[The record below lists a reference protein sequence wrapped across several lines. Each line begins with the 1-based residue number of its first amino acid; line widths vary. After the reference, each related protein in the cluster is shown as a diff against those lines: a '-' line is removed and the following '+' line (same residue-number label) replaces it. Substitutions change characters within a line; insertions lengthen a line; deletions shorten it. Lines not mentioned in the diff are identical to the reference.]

1 MEEGLQGLLMG
12 AVLVMFLI
20 AMESALQVVDSSEA
34 LEQTVEER
42 MMEQRTITVQ
52 RISEKESAEQ
62 MYLLTVN
69 TEFVDSIC
77 NTGFLTMEMYQQ
89 FYKEISAA
97 SGIYEVHMYREQKDI
112 VLEQGDY
119 SYESIFFDEKDML
132 AELEKNR
139 VYEFERGDY
148 LKVAI
153 IKKKGWMDFVGS
165 RDSSVNVLYGGTVR
179 YEDF

>member
-20 AMESALQVVDSSEA
+20 AMESALQAVDSSEA

-52 RISEKESAEQ
+52 RISEKESDVFGWAKSAEQ

-139 VYEFERGDY
+139 VYEFESGDHKEEGMDGFRG
-148 LKVAI
+148 KQ
-153 IKKKGWMDFVGS
+153 GFFG
-165 RDSSVNVLYGGTVR
+165 
-179 YEDF
+179 